1 MAALS
6 AVQTATTL
14 TPPSSSH
21 GDGNGF
27 SWDFA
32 SAKHEVS
39 SLPPLP
45 SRWRPEISTLSV
57 GEGFTH

>member
-1 MAALS
+1 MSALS

-27 SWDFA
+27 SWDFT

-39 SLPPLP
+39 LLAP
-45 SRWRPEISTLSV
+45 SRWRPEISTSCV

>member
-1 MAALS
+1 MSALS

-32 SAKHEVS
+32 SAKHDVS
-39 SLPPLP
+39 FPLFPLP
-45 SRWRPEISTLSV
+45 VASRDLHMICR
-57 GEGFTH
+57 

>member
-1 MAALS
+1 MSALS

-27 SWDFA
+27 SWDFT

-39 SLPPLP
+39 SLPFPLP
-45 SRWRPEISTLSV
+45 VASRDQHIMCR
-57 GEGFTH
+57 

>member
-27 SWDFA
+27 SWDFT

-39 SLPPLP
+39 FLGP
-45 SRWRPEISTLSV
+45 SPVASRDQHTLSV